1 MKKKDRLEIRLS
13 QTEFEILDRQAKE
26 LGLNRSE
33 FIRRTCCSESKEF
46 SIFKEEHVTPGEFCM
61 AKIF

>member
-33 FIRRTCCSESKEF
+33 FIPKFFRGLTF
-46 SIFKEEHVTPGEFCM
+46 AHY
-61 AKIF
+61 